1 MAIKDFKNIEK
12 INQELESTAQLIK
25 PADLNIFKTT
35 AKRVADFGL
44 SKNDAQGLEAEIND
58 FIKEVKQVM
67 KR

>member
-35 AKRVADFGL
+35 AKRVDDFGL
-44 SKNDAQGLEAEIND
+44 SKNDAIEFRLYDISNNLLEQTVD
-58 FIKEVKQVM
+58 
-67 KR
+67 